1 MNVSLLRSLPFMN
14 YNIKNT
20 AAFGTENLIHAVL
33 VLFVFLHSILS
44 QFSKLRFCSSND
56 GITNK

>member
-20 AAFGTENLIHAVL
+20 AAFVSENRIHAVL
-33 VLFVFLHSILS
+33 VLRVFLHSILS
-44 QFSKLRFCSSND
+44 QFSKLRFRGSNG